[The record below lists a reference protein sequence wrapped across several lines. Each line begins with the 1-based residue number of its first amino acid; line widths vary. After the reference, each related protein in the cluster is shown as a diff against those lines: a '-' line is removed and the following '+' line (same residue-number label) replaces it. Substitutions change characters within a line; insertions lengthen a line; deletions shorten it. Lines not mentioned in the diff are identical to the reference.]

1 MEWQLI
7 TLLGILVF
15 TMTRDFLEINDFVVL
30 LEYADSKEKTID
42 KCGFDEDVIAFAF
55 YGSGNVDLKVEYTDK
70 QDRYNNTKGLAMS
83 FFANKNV
90 KFIHT
95 VSENKKLSCVV
106 ILYSLKNLKEL
117 PDSEREV
124 YSQYVNELINPNS
137 DYVEGPTFFM
147 DHNMQN
153 AVDKIFA
160 NTYEGPA
167 RSLFLRSQ
175 VTELL
180 AHFFAKVSGSA
191 KDKTKIIKD
200 ADREKL
206 YEAKEILAKNMETPP
221 SIAELSRLIGLN
233 DFKLKKSFKELFGF
247 PVYKYLQNERL
258 IKAHELLS
266 SKEVSIQEAA
276 WSVGYESLSS
286 FSNAFIKKYGFRP
299 SEVKS

>member
-1 MEWQLI
+1 
-7 TLLGILVF
+7 
-15 TMTRDFLEINDFVVL
+15 MTRDFLEINDFVVL
-30 LEYADSKEKTID
+30 LEYADSKKETID

-55 YGSGNVDLKVEYTDK
+55 YGSGNVELNIAYGSNQKK
-70 QDRYNNTKGLAMS
+70 YNNTMGLAMS

-90 KFIHT
+90 DFIHT
-95 VSENKKLSCVV
+95 VSESKKLHCVV
-106 ILYSLKNLKEL
+106 ILYSLKNLNKL
-117 PDSEREV
+117 PDGERQI
-124 YSQYVNELINPNS
+124 YADYLNELINPTS

-153 AVDKIFA
+153 AVDKIFT

-167 RSLFLRSQ
+167 RSLFLKSQ

-180 AHFFAKVSGSA
+180 SHFFAKVSTLEKDNNTSI
-191 KDKTKIIKD
+191 KDK
-200 ADREKL
+200 DREKL
-206 YEAKEILAKNMETPP
+206 YQAREILSKNMETPP
-221 SIAELSRLIGLN
+221 SISELSRLIGLN
-233 DFKLKKSFKELFGF
+233 DFKLKKNFKELFGF

-258 IKAHELLS
+258 IKAHDLLS
-266 SKEVSIQEAA
+266 TQDVSIQEAA

>member
-1 MEWQLI
+1 
-7 TLLGILVF
+7 
-15 TMTRDFLEINDFVVL
+15 MTRDFLEINDFVVL
-30 LEYADSKEKTID
+30 LEYADSKKETID

-55 YGSGNVDLKVEYTDK
+55 YGSGNVELNIAYGSNQKK
-70 QDRYNNTKGLAMS
+70 YNNTMGLAMS

-90 KFIHT
+90 DFIHT
-95 VSENKKLSCVV
+95 VSESKKLHCVV
-106 ILYSLKNLKEL
+106 ILYSLKNLNKL
-117 PDSEREV
+117 PDGERQI
-124 YSQYVNELINPNS
+124 YADYLNELINPTS

-153 AVDKIFA
+153 AVDKIFT

-167 RSLFLRSQ
+167 RSLFLKSQ

-180 AHFFAKVSGSA
+180 SHFFAKVSTLEKDNNTSI
-191 KDKTKIIKD
+191 KDK
-200 ADREKL
+200 DREKL
-206 YEAKEILAKNMETPP
+206 YQAREILSKNMETPP
-221 SIAELSRLIGLN
+221 SISELSRLIGLN
-233 DFKLKKSFKELFGF
+233 DFKLKKNFKELFGF

-258 IKAHELLS
+258 IKAHDLLS
-266 SKEVSIQEAA
+266 SQDVSIQEAA

>member
-1 MEWQLI
+1 
-7 TLLGILVF
+7 
-15 TMTRDFLEINDFVVL
+15 MTRDFIEINDFLVL
-30 LEYADSKEKTID
+30 LEYADSEAETID

-55 YGSGNVDLKVEYTDK
+55 YGSGNVDLKVEYRHK
-70 QDRYNNTKGLAMS
+70 QQKYNNTKGLAMS
-83 FFANKNV
+83 FFANENV

-95 VSENKKLSCVV
+95 VSKNKKLSCVV

-117 PDSEREV
+117 PDSEHTV

-167 RSLFLRSQ
+167 RALFLRSQ

-180 AHFFAKVSGSA
+180 AHFFAKVSDSA
-191 KDKTKIIKD
+191 VDKNKTIKD
-200 ADREKL
+200 TDREKL
-206 YEAKEILAKNMETPP
+206 YEAKEILTKNMETPP

-233 DFKLKKSFKELFGF
+233 DFKLKKNFKELFGF

-266 SKEVSIQEAA
+266 SKEVTIQEAA

>member
-1 MEWQLI
+1 
-7 TLLGILVF
+7 
-15 TMTRDFLEINDFVVL
+15 MTRDFLEINDFVVL
-30 LEYADSKEKTID
+30 LEYADSKKETID

-55 YGSGNVDLKVEYTDK
+55 YGSGNVELNIAYGSNQKK
-70 QDRYNNTKGLAMS
+70 YNNTMGLAMS

-90 KFIHT
+90 DFIHT
-95 VSENKKLSCVV
+95 VSESKKLHCVV
-106 ILYSLKNLKEL
+106 ILYSLKNLNKL
-117 PDSEREV
+117 PDGERQI
-124 YSQYVNELINPNS
+124 YADYLNELINPTS

-153 AVDKIFA
+153 AVDKIFT

-167 RSLFLRSQ
+167 RSLFLKSQ

-180 AHFFAKVSGSA
+180 SHFFAKVSTLEKDTNTSI
-191 KDKTKIIKD
+191 KDK
-200 ADREKL
+200 DREKL
-206 YEAKEILAKNMETPP
+206 YQAREILSKNMETPP
-221 SIAELSRLIGLN
+221 SISELSRLIGLN
-233 DFKLKKSFKELFGF
+233 DFKLKKNFKELFGF

-258 IKAHELLS
+258 IKAHDLLS
-266 SKEVSIQEAA
+266 SQDVSIQEAA

>member
-1 MEWQLI
+1 
-7 TLLGILVF
+7 
-15 TMTRDFLEINDFVVL
+15 MTRDFLEINDFVVL
-30 LEYADSKEKTID
+30 LEYADSKKETID

-55 YGSGNVDLKVEYTDK
+55 YGSGNVELNIAYGSNQKK
-70 QDRYNNTKGLAMS
+70 YNNTMGLAMS

-90 KFIHT
+90 DFIHT
-95 VSENKKLSCVV
+95 VSESKKLHCVV
-106 ILYSLKNLKEL
+106 ILYSLKNLNKL
-117 PDSEREV
+117 PDGERQI
-124 YSQYVNELINPNS
+124 YADYVNELINPTS

-153 AVDKIFA
+153 AVDKIFT

-167 RSLFLRSQ
+167 RSLFLKSQ

-180 AHFFAKVSGSA
+180 SHFFAKVSTLEKDNNTSI
-191 KDKTKIIKD
+191 KDK
-200 ADREKL
+200 DREKL
-206 YEAKEILAKNMETPP
+206 YQAREILSKNMETPP
-221 SIAELSRLIGLN
+221 SISELSRLIGLN
-233 DFKLKKSFKELFGF
+233 DFKLKKNFKELFGF

-258 IKAHELLS
+258 IKAHDLLS
-266 SKEVSIQEAA
+266 SQDVSIQEAA

>member
-1 MEWQLI
+1 
-7 TLLGILVF
+7 
-15 TMTRDFLEINDFVVL
+15 MTRDFVEINDFVVL
-30 LEYADSKEKTID
+30 LEYADSKKETID

-55 YGSGNVDLKVEYTDK
+55 YGSGNVELNIAYGSNQKK
-70 QDRYNNTKGLAMS
+70 YNNTMGLAMS

-90 KFIHT
+90 DFIHT
-95 VSENKKLSCVV
+95 VSESKKLHCVV
-106 ILYSLKNLKEL
+106 ILYSLKNLNKL
-117 PDSEREV
+117 PDGERQI
-124 YSQYVNELINPNS
+124 YADYLNELINPTS

-153 AVDKIFA
+153 AVDKIFT

-167 RSLFLRSQ
+167 RSLFLKSQ

-180 AHFFAKVSGSA
+180 SHFFAKVSTLEKDNNTSI
-191 KDKTKIIKD
+191 KDK
-200 ADREKL
+200 DREKL
-206 YEAKEILAKNMETPP
+206 YQAREILSKNMETPP
-221 SIAELSRLIGLN
+221 SISELSRLIGLN
-233 DFKLKKSFKELFGF
+233 DFKLKKNFKELFGF

-258 IKAHELLS
+258 IKAHDLLS
-266 SKEVSIQEAA
+266 TQDVSIQEAA

>member
-1 MEWQLI
+1 
-7 TLLGILVF
+7 
-15 TMTRDFLEINDFVVL
+15 MTRDFIEINDFVVL
-30 LEYADSKEKTID
+30 LEYADSEKETID
-42 KCGFDEDVIAFAF
+42 KCNFDEAVIAFAF
-55 YGSGNVDLKVEYTDK
+55 YGSGNVELNVEYRDK
-70 QDRYNNTKGLAMS
+70 HQKYNNTKGLAMS
-83 FFANKNV
+83 FFANEHV

-95 VSENKKLSCVV
+95 VSKNKKLSCVV
-106 ILYSLKNLKEL
+106 ILYSLKKLEEL
-117 PDSEREV
+117 PDNEREV
-124 YSQYVNELINPNS
+124 YSQCVNELINPSS

-147 DHNMQN
+147 GHNMQN

-180 AHFFAKVSGSA
+180 AHFFARVSGLA
-191 KDKTKIIKD
+191 KDKTKTIKD
-200 ADREKL
+200 TDREKL
-206 YEAKEILAKNMETPP
+206 YEAKEILTKNMETPP
-221 SIAELSRLIGLN
+221 SIAELSRIIGLN

-258 IKAHELLS
+258 VKAHELLS
-266 SKEVSIQEAA
+266 SQDVTIQEAA

>member
-1 MEWQLI
+1 
-7 TLLGILVF
+7 
-15 TMTRDFLEINDFVVL
+15 MTRDFLEINDFVVL
-30 LEYADSKEKTID
+30 LEYADSKKETID

-55 YGSGNVDLKVEYTDK
+55 YGSGNVELNIAYGSNQKK
-70 QDRYNNTKGLAMS
+70 YNNTMGLAMS

-90 KFIHT
+90 DFIHT
-95 VSENKKLSCVV
+95 VSESKKLHCVV
-106 ILYSLKNLKEL
+106 ILYSLKNLNKL
-117 PDSEREV
+117 PDGERQI
-124 YSQYVNELINPNS
+124 YTDYLNELINPTS

-153 AVDKIFA
+153 AVDKIFT

-167 RSLFLRSQ
+167 RSLFLKSQ

-180 AHFFAKVSGSA
+180 SHFFAKVSTLEKDTNTSI
-191 KDKTKIIKD
+191 KDK
-200 ADREKL
+200 DREKL
-206 YEAKEILAKNMETPP
+206 YQAREILSKNMETPP
-221 SIAELSRLIGLN
+221 SISELSRLIGLN
-233 DFKLKKSFKELFGF
+233 DFKLKKNFKELFGF

-258 IKAHELLS
+258 IKAHDLLS
-266 SKEVSIQEAA
+266 SQDVSIQEAA

>member
-1 MEWQLI
+1 
-7 TLLGILVF
+7 
-15 TMTRDFLEINDFVVL
+15 MTRDFIQINDFLVL
-30 LEYADSKEKTID
+30 LEYADSKEETID
-42 KCGFDEDVIAFAF
+42 SCGFDEDVIAFAF
-55 YGSGNVDLKVEYTDK
+55 YGAGNVDLKVKYGAHQK
-70 QDRYNNTKGLAMS
+70 SYNNTKGLAMS
-83 FFANKNV
+83 FFANENV

-95 VSENKKLSCVV
+95 VSKHKKLSCVV

-167 RSLFLRSQ
+167 RFLFLRSQ

-180 AHFFAKVSGSA
+180 SHFFAKVSGSA
-191 KDKTKIIKD
+191 KDNTKTIKNT
-200 ADREKL
+200 DREKL
-206 YEAKEILAKNMETPP
+206 YEAREILTKNMETPP
-221 SIAELSRLIGLN
+221 SIAELSRMIGLN

-258 IKAHELLS
+258 IKAHDLLS
-266 SKEVSIQEAA
+266 SKEVTIQEAA

>member
-1 MEWQLI
+1 
-7 TLLGILVF
+7 
-15 TMTRDFLEINDFVVL
+15 MTRDFLNINDFLVL
-30 LEYADSKEKTID
+30 LEYANSNEETVDT
-42 KCGFDEDVIAFAF
+42 CGFDEDVIAFAF
-55 YGSGNVDLKVEYTDK
+55 YGSGNVDLNIEYSDK
-70 QDRYNNTKGLAMS
+70 LQEYKNTKGLAMS
-83 FFANKNV
+83 FFANGNV

-95 VSENKKLSCVV
+95 VSKNKKLSCVV

-117 PDSEREV
+117 PDNEREV

-137 DYVEGPTFFM
+137 DYVEGPTFYM

-153 AVDKIFA
+153 AVDKIFT

-167 RSLFLRSQ
+167 RQLFLKSQ

-180 AHFFAKVSGSA
+180 SHFFAKVSTIE
-191 KDKTKIIKD
+191 KDKANTIKEK
-200 ADREKL
+200 DREKL
-206 YEAKEILAKNMETPP
+206 YQAREILTKNMETPP

-258 IKAHELLS
+258 IKAHDLLS
-266 SKEVSIQEAA
+266 SKEVTIQEAA